1 MRLHS
6 NIWRQDPASLTPPMS
21 PHRDANIAGS
31 HPLRGAVIT
40 VGTLLIGLGVRHL
53 HTARLT
59 GVLVGS
65 RVFMALRHLS
75 PSPSASSHPCL
86 LSQIL
91 NNPI

>member
-1 MRLHS
+1 MRLQS
-6 NIWRQDPASLTPPMS
+6 NIWRQNPASLAPQC
-21 PHRDANIAGS
+21 PHTAM
-31 HPLRGAVIT
+31 
-40 VGTLLIGLGVRHL
+40 LICRVLIRWGGGCHHGGVPAHRPRSHL

-65 RVFMALRHLS
+65 RIFRTMSHLF
-75 PSPSASSHPCL
+75 PAPSASSHPCL